1 MNQCHLQYRASDF
14 YSIPYAKAGRV
25 ANLDGRKKAFVSR
38 YVDMAVKKQSY
49 QKNQTSKQINK

>member
-38 YVDMAVKKQSY
+38 YVDMAVKK
-49 QKNQTSKQINK
+49 